1 MVNAVNGSST
11 VNKPRTGRRVVRRG
25 EGTLDQAWSTVLAD
39 LPPEMRPAMRAYVEA
54 KRAEFD
60 ARDALS
66 TLATRHGVRWYQL
79 NNLAQKLA
87 F

>member
-1 MVNAVNGSST
+1 MV
-11 VNKPRTGRRVVRRG
+11 
-25 EGTLDQAWSTVLAD
+25 D
-39 LPPEMRPAMRAYVEA
+39 LPPEMRPAMGAYVDA
-54 KRAEFD
+54 KRAEFE